1 MSAVSLPTSRL
12 PARISHSRCSRVYL
26 PVPKVGLDI
35 EAGAG
40 GNELLDHERVTLCC
54 GRDERSVPADELAA
68 GSDSAQ
74 PLQSG
79 ITARTQSWY

>member
-1 MSAVSLPTSRL
+1 MSAVPLHESAAGSDIAQLRPSGKGF
-12 PARISHSRCSRVYL
+12 
-26 PVPKVGLDI
+26 VPIVVCDI

-54 GRDERSVPADELAA
+54 GRDERRPSAHELAA

-74 PLQSG
+74 PLQSSVLV
-79 ITARTQSWY
+79 RTQRCP